1 MGGQIQYLLW
11 LNNAVYSCQTQGL
24 HAVHSCVF
32 INSAQAVNSP
42 LTPTDV
48 NPQWIFTRA

>member
-11 LNNAVYSCQTQGL
+11 LNNALCSGQTQGL
-24 HAVHSCVF
+24 HAVYSRVF

-42 LTPTDV
+42 LTPTGI
-48 NPQWIFTRA
+48 NPQ